1 MLGEDK
7 RDLCSKLL
15 RSERE
20 VSFSDGLEVE
30 RGKDR
35 D

>member
-15 RSERE
+15 VSGRE
-20 VSFSDGLEVE
+20 ISFSDGLEVE